1 MRHHRTLKYLPN
13 TEGLAT
19 LGQALIAKLKQFTVG
34 AMKPTALPVPAPDL
48 PPSDDDIP
56 F

>member
-1 MRHHRTLKYLPN
+1 MRHHRTLKYLSN
-13 TEGLAT
+13 SEGLAT
-19 LGQALIAKLKQFTVG
+19 LGQALIGKLKQFTVG
-34 AMKPTALPVPAPDL
+34 ATKTTALPVPAPEP